1 MRKHNENR
9 REIFKVNGFKIKLD
23 SNKDY
28 VIQNE

>member
-1 MRKHNENR
+1 MQKRNENR
-9 REIFKVNGFKIKLD
+9 REIFNGFKIKVG